1 MPLIKSRTT
10 DDVSRMG
17 KAHIGLK
24 KTVGLSKSIKQLDLR
39 DTKEQR
45 PKSKSRAMM
54 MEDSRE
60 DVEQQIR
67 RKVVS
72 KPPRPSR
79 SGRNFEP
86 MAATIK
92 EDEEEAETYDHGV
105 VDLWLQKNA
114 LSSNTPP
121 RRRHT
126 KSKKIFK
133 ATGDTSVIT
142 DSTLKAGNFLP
153 WELGN

>member
-1 MPLIKSRTT
+1 MSFIKSRTA

-17 KAHIGLK
+17 KAQIGLK
-24 KTVGLSKSIKQLDLR
+24 KTVGLSKA
-39 DTKEQR
+39 TEQR

-60 DVEQQIR
+60 DVEQQIQ

-114 LSSNTPP
+114 LRTTSTP

-126 KSKKIFK
+126 KSKKTFK
-133 ATGDTSVIT
+133 AIGDTSVIT

>member
-1 MPLIKSRTT
+1 MSLIKSRTA

-17 KAHIGLK
+17 KAQTGLK
-24 KTVGLSKSIKQLDLR
+24 KTVGLSKL
-39 DTKEQR
+39 TEQR
-45 PKSKSRAMM
+45 LKSKSRAMMMM

-60 DVEQQIR
+60 DVEQQIQ

-114 LSSNTPP
+114 LRTTSTP

-126 KSKKIFK
+126 KSKKTFK
-133 ATGDTSVIT
+133 AIGDTSVIT

>member
-1 MPLIKSRTT
+1 
-10 DDVSRMG
+10 
-17 KAHIGLK
+17 
-24 KTVGLSKSIKQLDLR
+24 
-39 DTKEQR
+39 
-45 PKSKSRAMM
+45 MM

-60 DVEQQIR
+60 DVEQQIQ

-92 EDEEEAETYDHGV
+92 EEEEEEEAGTYDHGV

-114 LSSNTPP
+114 LRPNSTP

-133 ATGDTSVIT
+133 ASGDTSVIT
-142 DSTLKAGNFLP
+142 DTTLKAGNFLA

>member
-1 MPLIKSRTT
+1 MSFIKSRTA

-17 KAHIGLK
+17 KAQIGLK
-24 KTVGLSKSIKQLDLR
+24 KTVGLSKA
-39 DTKEQR
+39 TEQR

-60 DVEQQIR
+60 DVEQQIQ

-79 SGRNFEP
+79 SGRNFES

-114 LSSNTPP
+114 LRTTSTR

-126 KSKKIFK
+126 KSKKTFK
-133 ATGDTSVIT
+133 ASGETSVIT

>member
-1 MPLIKSRTT
+1 MPFIKSRTT

-17 KAHIGLK
+17 KAQIGLK
-24 KTVGLSKSIKQLDLR
+24 KTVGLSKA
-39 DTKEQR
+39 TEQR

-60 DVEQQIR
+60 DVEQQIQ

-114 LSSNTPP
+114 LRTTSTP

-126 KSKKIFK
+126 KSKKTFK
-133 ATGDTSVIT
+133 AIGDTSVIT

>member
-1 MPLIKSRTT
+1 MPFIKSRTT

-17 KAHIGLK
+17 KAQIGLK
-24 KTVGLSKSIKQLDLR
+24 KTVGLSKA
-39 DTKEQR
+39 TEQR

-60 DVEQQIR
+60 DVEQQIQ

-79 SGRNFEP
+79 SGRKFEP

-114 LSSNTPP
+114 LRTTSTP

-126 KSKKIFK
+126 KSKKTFK
-133 ATGDTSVIT
+133 AIGDTSVIT

>member
-1 MPLIKSRTT
+1 MPFIKSRTT

-17 KAHIGLK
+17 KAQIGLK
-24 KTVGLSKSIKQLDLR
+24 KTVGLSKA
-39 DTKEQR
+39 TEQR

-60 DVEQQIR
+60 DVEQQIQ

-79 SGRNFEP
+79 SGRKFEP

-114 LSSNTPP
+114 LRTTSTP

-126 KSKKIFK
+126 KSKKTFK
-133 ATGDTSVIT
+133 ASGETSVIT